1 MARKKLWVGALAALG
16 LLGLALAQ
24 DGATLYSQHCSS
36 CHQPT
41 GLGIPGAFPSL
52 KGLDRL
58 AETDGGRVYL
68 IRAVLFG
75 LQGPLKVGSATY
87 NGLMPGFGQQLSDAQ
102 VAVLLNHVLSSF
114 GNKNPKPI
122 TPEEVKK
129 ARANPLKP
137 QDVAK
142 GRP

>member
-1 MARKKLWVGALAALG
+1 MVRKRLMVGALLALG
-16 LLGLALAQ
+16 FWGVALAQ
-24 DGATLYSQHCSS
+24 DGAKLYSQYCSS

-41 GLGIPGAFPSL
+41 GLGILNAFPAL
-52 KGLDRL
+52 KGLDKL
-58 AETDGGRVYL
+58 AQTDEGRVYL
-68 IRAVLFG
+68 IRVVLFG
-75 LQGPLKVGSATY
+75 LQGPLKVGNATY
-87 NGLMPGFGQQLSDAQ
+87 NGLMPGFGRQLSDAQ
-102 VAVLLNHVLSSF
+102 VAALLNHVLSSF

-129 ARANPLKP
+129 VRAKPVKP

>member
-24 DGATLYSQHCSS
+24 DGAELYSQYCSS

-41 GLGIPGAFPSL
+41 GLGVPGAFPSL
-52 KGLDRL
+52 KGLDQL
-58 AETDGGRVYL
+58 AKTDEGRVYL
-68 IRAVLFG
+68 IRTVLFG

-87 NGLMPGFGQQLSDAQ
+87 NGLMPGFSQQLSDAQ
-102 VAVLLNHVLSSF
+102 VAALLNHLLSSF
-114 GNKNPKPI
+114 GNKNPRPI

-129 ARANPLKP
+129 VRANPLKP

-142 GRP
+142 SRP

>member
-1 MARKKLWVGALAALG
+1 MVRKKLWVGALAALG

-24 DGATLYSQHCSS
+24 DGAELYSQYCSS

-41 GLGIPGAFPSL
+41 GLGVPGAFPSL
-52 KGLDRL
+52 KGLDQL
-58 AETDGGRVYL
+58 AKTEEGRVYL

-102 VAVLLNHVLSSF
+102 VAALLNHLLSSF
-114 GNKNPKPI
+114 GNKNPRPI

-129 ARANPLKP
+129 VRANPLKP

-142 GRP
+142 SHP